1 MIQKTGNTLF
11 SIAKAVL
18 FFIVVGVFFIGQ
30 IIFYEET
37 LFFFWGNYVTL
48 ILYAAYLY
56 FLCRIYHA
64 FKFGSLNITEIILS
78 WILCIVVTNILQ
90 YFILSLLQDGLLP
103 VAGFLAIIGA
113 QIIIVAP
120 LTLIIDKLYLYLN
133 PVQNAIII
141 YGKEEKARVYSKII
155 KEHRNKFKINL
166 IVSQDEPI
174 ENLYRLIGES
184 GTVFFLDV
192 EDKVLGSLLEY
203 CFLHNKRT
211 YILPTFPGV
220 LINTA
225 EVTWISNTPMFLPK
239 SPEPDL
245 GARFIKRCMDVVIS
259 LLGIILSSWL
269 MLIVWCAI
277 VLHDHHAAIYRQVR
291 ITKGGKQFTL
301 YKFRSMRPD
310 AEDDGVPRLTARGDK
325 RITPVGRIIRS
336 TRIDELPQ
344 LFNVLMG
351 AMSLV
356 GPRPERPEI
365 AEQYE
370 KIYPSFPLR
379 TKVKAGITGFAQI
392 YGQYNTAPDEK
403 FFLDIMYIERFSIW
417 QDFRLMLQTIKVL
430 FKPSSTEG
438 IPEDT
443 TTALR
448 ND

>member
-1 MIQKTGNTLF
+1 MIQKTGNIVF

-18 FFIVVGVFFIGQ
+18 FFVVISLFFIGQ
-30 IIFYEET
+30 NVFYEET

-64 FKFGSLNITEIILS
+64 FKFGSLNLMEIILS
-78 WILCIVVTNILQ
+78 WILCIAVTNILQ

-103 VAGFLAIIGA
+103 VAGFLAILCA

-120 LTLIIDKLYLYLN
+120 LTLAIDKLYLYLN
-133 PVQNAIII
+133 PVQKAIII
-141 YGKEEKARVYSKII
+141 YGKEEKARIYGEII
-155 KEHRNKFKINL
+155 EKHRNKFKINL

-174 ENLYRLIGES
+174 EYLYGLIKES
-184 GTVFFLDV
+184 GSVFFLDV
-192 EDKVLGSLLEY
+192 EDKTLGSLLEH
-203 CFLHNKRT
+203 CFLHNKRI
-211 YILPTFPGV
+211 YVLPTFSGV

-239 SPEPDL
+239 NPEPDL
-245 GARFIKRCMDVVIS
+245 GARFIKRCMDVVLS

-277 VLHDHHAAIYRQVR
+277 VLHDRHAAIYKQVR
-291 ITKGGKQFTL
+291 ITRGGKRFTL

-325 RITPVGRIIRS
+325 RITPVGRFIRR

-344 LFNVLMG
+344 LFNVLTG
-351 AMSLV
+351 AMSIV

-370 KIYPSFPLR
+370 KQYPSFPLR
-379 TKVKAGITGFAQI
+379 TKVKAGITGLAQI

-403 FFLDIMYIERFSIW
+403 FFLDLMYIERFSIW

-430 FKPSSTEG
+430 FRPSSTEG

-448 ND
+448 ED